1 MSSQPTSDSLDLE
14 RDLPTTSRD
23 VEVLARLLHPVSWLA
38 EGRALVDPHV
48 IAASVRRRPTAR
60 AEWMPFTLPQD

>member
-1 MSSQPTSDSLDLE
+1 MSSKPVSDTLDLE

-23 VEVLARLLHPVSWLA
+23 VQVLARLPRPVSWLA
-38 EGRALVDPHV
+38 EGRVLIDPHV
-48 IAASVRRRPTAR
+48 IAACLRRRPTAR